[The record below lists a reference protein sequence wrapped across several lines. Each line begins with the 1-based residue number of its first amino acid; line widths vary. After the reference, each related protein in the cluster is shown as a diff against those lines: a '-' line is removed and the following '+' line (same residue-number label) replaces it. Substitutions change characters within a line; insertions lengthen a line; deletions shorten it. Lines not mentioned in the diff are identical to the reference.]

1 VTAID
6 RLKAAGVAPSHQRI
20 RIFETL
26 AGTSAHPSAEA
37 IHRELSP
44 ELPTLSRTT
53 VYATLDLFARAG
65 LAQRLALSGSE
76 LRYDADVT
84 PHVHFRCRACGAV
97 SDLPGRRAP
106 ALPDAPRGYVVESAQ
121 FSAEGLCPGCAAGSS
136 GNAPRG

>member
-1 VTAID
+1 MTAID

-20 RIFETL
+20 RIFEVL
-26 AGTSAHPSAEA
+26 AGTRAHPSADA

-65 LAQRLALSGSE
+65 LVQRLALSGSE

-84 PHVHFRCRACGAV
+84 PHVHFRCRSCGAV

-106 ALPDAPRGYVVESAQ
+106 AFPSAPQGYVVESAQ
-121 FSAEGLCPGCAAGSS
+121 FSAEGLCPGCAAANPAG
-136 GNAPRG
+136 AARA